1 MSLNMIRSI
10 KMWELRWAG
19 HKESI
24 NTREIIKRFG
34 RETLCKQTTFD
45 TSVDGM
51 IKLSEML
58 DYGWDSAGSG

>member
-1 MSLNMIRSI
+1 
-10 KMWELRWAG
+10 MWELRWAG